1 MDRVRTK
8 TWFAQ
13 TILKKEFGTKYRNPE
28 KQDKARKV

>member
-13 TILKKEFGTKYRNPE
+13 TILKKIFGTKYRNLA
-28 KQDKARKV
+28 KLDRARKV